1 MMMQYKIFR
10 INACFIRRWV
20 KDMKVTKKL
29 EELLAKASKK
39 LDSAQDAKSE
49 VMDYLEEH
57 YGIDTREE
65 YKEIE
70 DQYTWCYGIDEDN
83 VRKLIENAK

>member
-1 MMMQYKIFR
+1 
-10 INACFIRRWV
+10 
-20 KDMKVTKKL
+20 MKVTKKL

-39 LDSAQDAKSE
+39 LDAAQDARSE

-65 YKEIE
+65 YEKIE
-70 DQYTWCYGIDEDN
+70 DQCTWCYGVDEDS
-83 VRKLIENAK
+83 VRKLIEKAK

>member
-1 MMMQYKIFR
+1 
-10 INACFIRRWV
+10 V

-29 EELLAKASKK
+29 EGLLAKASKK
-39 LDSAQDAKSE
+39 LDAAQDARSE

-65 YKEIE
+65 YEEIE
-70 DQYTWCYGIDEDN
+70 DQCTWCYGVDEDS
-83 VRKLIENAK
+83 VRKLIEKAK